1 MASEPRALGSRLYG
15 LYVIALASALL
26 GNLLL
31 RMSRE
36 GDWLPRWLDVV
47 VALATVAPLAAAAV
61 WFRRALTQDLDEMLQ
76 KIVLEG
82 FSFAL
87 VVWLP
92 LSALYLNLRS
102 AGVYMPRLDPPDILM
117 GPAVLVAVGI
127 ALAARRYR

>member
-1 MASEPRALGSRLYG
+1 MPSDTRAIGSRLYG
-15 LYVIALASALL
+15 LYVIAIASALL

-31 RMSRE
+31 RLSLE
-36 GDWLPRWLDVV
+36 GDWLPRWLEVV
-47 VALATVAPLAAAAV
+47 VALATVAPLAVAAA
-61 WFRRALTQDLDEMLQ
+61 WFRRALTHDLDEMLE

-92 LSALYLNLRS
+92 LAALYLNLRS
-102 AGVYMPRLDPPDILM
+102 AGVYVPRLDPPDILM
-117 GPAVLVAVGI
+117 GPAILVALGI